1 MDRNEMTTKYWSNI
15 ANQDENNKP
24 EKYLLENSKIVP
36 IVYFKNDIEKIKD
49 NIILHEIGCNVGKN
63 LVYLRNNY
71 KNIKLSGNDI
81 NSEAINLGLTKYW
94 NNNEIY
100 LDDTFNFINNMNKNQ
115 QKIDI
120 LISMAHLEHIPP
132 VIFYKIAKLIPKI
145 CNKFYLYE
153 IYHLDIKDESNE
165 IRPKLR
171 KIDTNW
177 GIWQHP
183 YIHYFGNPSV
193 CEKINEH
200 YYKFIFKFN

>member
-1 MDRNEMTTKYWSNI
+1 MTTEYWANI
-15 ANQDENNKP
+15 ANQDDNNKP
-24 EKYLLENSKIVP
+24 ETYLLENCKIAP
-36 IVYFKNDIEKIKD
+36 ILNFKNDIDKIKD

-81 NSEAINLGLTKYW
+81 NSEAINLGLKKYW

-100 LDDTFNFINNMNKNQ
+100 LDDTFNFINNMNKNN

-132 VIFYKIAKLIPKI
+132 LIFNKIAKLIPKI
-145 CNKFYLYE
+145 CNKLYLYE
-153 IYHLDIKDESNE
+153 IYNLDIKDKSNE
-165 IRPKLR
+165 IQPTRR
-171 KIDTNW
+171 KIDPNW

-183 YIHYFGNPSV
+183 YTHYFGSPYV
-193 CEKINEH
+193 CEKINED

>member
-1 MDRNEMTTKYWSNI
+1 MTTEYWSNI
-15 ANQDENNKP
+15 ANQDDNNKP
-24 EKYLLENSKIVP
+24 EKYLLENCKIAP
-36 IVYFKNDIEKIKD
+36 ILNFKNDIDKIKD

-81 NSEAINLGLTKYW
+81 NSEAINLGLKKYW

-100 LDDTFNFINNMNKNQ
+100 LDDTFNFINNMNKNNK
-115 QKIDI
+115 KIDI

-132 VIFYKIAKLIPKI
+132 LIFNKIAKLIPKI
-145 CNKFYLYE
+145 CNKLYLYE
-153 IYHLDIKDESNE
+153 IYNLDIKDESNE
-165 IRPKLR
+165 IQPTLR
-171 KIDTNW
+171 KIDQNW

-183 YIHYFGNPSV
+183 YIHYFGKPCV
-193 CEKINEH
+193 CEKINED